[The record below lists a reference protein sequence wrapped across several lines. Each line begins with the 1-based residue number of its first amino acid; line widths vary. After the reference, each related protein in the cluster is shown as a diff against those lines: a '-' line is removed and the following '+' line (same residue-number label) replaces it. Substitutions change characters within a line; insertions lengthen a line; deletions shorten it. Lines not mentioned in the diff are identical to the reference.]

1 MPAFESYFFLFCDS
15 FFSALILPPRDEM
28 AVKLLTIFGN
38 HNNYF
43 IFSLAFLGSVGGSL
57 VNYLIGKYFL
67 FLRKSDFFINKEKEI
82 ANAENKWNKYFIY
95 LLLVSWISA
104 IGNPFAV
111 LCGFFRSNIYKFLS
125 LVIISKFYYYFL
137 LVFFDFDLKV

>member
-1 MPAFESYFFLFCDS
+1 MPVSESYFFLFCDS

-28 AVKLLTIFGN
+28 VVKLLTIFGN
-38 HNNYF
+38 HNYYL
-43 IFSLAFLGSVGGSL
+43 IFSLAFFGSICGSL
-57 VNYLIGKYFL
+57 LNYFIGKYFL
-67 FLRKSDFFINKEKEI
+67 FLRKSDFFLNKEKEI

-95 LLLVSWISA
+95 LLLISWISA

-125 LVIISKFYYYFL
+125 LVTFSKFYYYFL
-137 LVFFDFDLKV
+137 LVFFDLDLKL